1 MNLINYISQMI
12 LPFIFA
18 LIITCGFL
26 AKTDIFAAFTEG
38 AAEGLKTVLG
48 VLPSLMGL
56 IVAVSVFRASGAMDM
71 LMSFFS
77 PISEITGFPEEL
89 MSLGIM
95 KLFSSSAATGMLLD
109 IFKNLGPDSLSGT
122 AASIMM
128 SCTETVFY
136 TLSIYSSAAGIKNT
150 RYTVACAV
158 AANISGIIISFVI
171 AVSLLSK

>member
-1 MNLINYISQMI
+1 
-12 LPFIFA
+12 
-18 LIITCGFL
+18 
-26 AKTDIFAAFTEG
+26 
-38 AAEGLKTVLG
+38 
-48 VLPSLMGL
+48 
-56 IVAVSVFRASGAMDM
+56 M

-109 IFKNLGPDSLSGT
+109 IFKNLGPDSLTGT